1 MFPTGRQQ
9 VADGHTFHYPR
20 KEVSIL
26 KIEEFRGLK
35 PAELD
40 RKAEELRRERFQLR
54 IQQQVGQV
62 EKPSRLREIR
72 KTIARSETARSESR
86 LGAVTKGKG

>member
-1 MFPTGRQQ
+1 
-9 VADGHTFHYPR
+9 
-20 KEVSIL
+20 
-26 KIEEFRGLK
+26 
-35 PAELD
+35 LD

-72 KTIARSETARSESR
+72 KTIARIETARSESR
-86 LGAVTKGKG
+86 IQTAAKGKG